1 MSSLAGKFGTPYRS
15 GYAASKHALHGFFDA
30 VRAEYWKDNIYVT
43 MLCPGVINTPITYS
57 ALTGD
62 GTPLNKMDNLQASGK
77 PAEWCAEKIADAM
90 EKKKE
95 EVYLGG
101 KEVLLVYIKKFFPSL
116 FSRIIRKVTVR

>member
-1 MSSLAGKFGTPYRS
+1 MSSVAGKFGTPYRS

-30 VRAEYWKDNIYVT
+30 LRAEHWKDNISVT

-62 GTPLNKMDNLQASGK
+62 GTPLNKMDKLQAQGK
-77 PAEWCAEKIADAM
+77 PAEWCASKIADAI

-95 EVYLGG
+95 EVCLGG
-101 KEVLLVYIKKFFPSL
+101 KEILLVYIKRFFPSL
-116 FSRIIRKVTVR
+116 FTRIIRKVTVR